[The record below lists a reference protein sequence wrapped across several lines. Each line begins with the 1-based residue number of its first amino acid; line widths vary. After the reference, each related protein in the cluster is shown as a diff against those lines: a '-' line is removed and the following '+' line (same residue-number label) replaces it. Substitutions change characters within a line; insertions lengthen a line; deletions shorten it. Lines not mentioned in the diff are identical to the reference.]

1 MCSTAWGCLSTR
13 LANMAIISNVA
24 RLIDIKKMTNK
35 ELLAKL
41 ESAGA
46 NRGRA
51 LSLPS
56 EGKVVFPQAEEVLV
70 KWVLYKGS
78 PIVAVEATVA
88 GQKDFWPIYLFRHT
102 ALHPVEDAQLE
113 KFRSEHSEY
122 CRVAWQR
129 GTSDLEWIESFLGGT
144 YDLAT
149 IDVTETVTR
158 NDVERQFPMRI
169 AALEETAQS
178 SSTRR
183 GRKRAE

>member
-1 MCSTAWGCLSTR
+1 
-13 LANMAIISNVA
+13 MAITSNVA
-24 RLIDIKKMTNK
+24 RFINLKKMTNK
-35 ELLAKL
+35 ELLAKVA
-41 ESAGA
+41 SAGA
-46 NRGRA
+46 NRGKA

-56 EGKVVFPQAEEVLV
+56 EGKVVFSSAEETLV

-113 KFRSEHSEY
+113 EFRAKHADY

-129 GTSDLEWIESFLGGT
+129 GVSDLEWLEPLLGGS
-144 YDLAT
+144 YDLTT

-158 NDVERQFPMRI
+158 NEVERQFPMRI
-169 AALEETAQS
+169 AALEANSQS

-183 GRKRAE
+183 GRKRA

>member
-1 MCSTAWGCLSTR
+1 
-13 LANMAIISNVA
+13 MAITSNVA
-24 RLIDIKKMTNK
+24 RFVDIKKMTNK

-46 NRGRA
+46 NRGKA
-51 LSLPS
+51 LSLPK
-56 EGKVVFPQAEEVLV
+56 EGKVVFPAVEDALV

-102 ALHPVEDAQLE
+102 ALHAVEESQLE
-113 KFRSEHSEY
+113 AFRAKHADY

-129 GTSDLEWIESFLGGT
+129 GTSDLEWLESFLGGVYELT
-144 YDLAT
+144 T

-158 NDVERQFPMRI
+158 NEVERQFPMRI
-169 AALEETAQS
+169 AALNVA
-178 SSTRR
+178 
-183 GRKRAE
+183 RKKSGK

>member
-24 RLIDIKKMTNK
+24 RLIDLKKMTNK
-35 ELLAKL
+35 ELLSKV

-46 NRGRA
+46 NRGKA
-51 LSLPS
+51 LSLPK
-56 EGKVVFPQAEEVLV
+56 EGKVVFPAMEDILV

-102 ALHPVEDAQLE
+102 ALHPVEEAQLE
-113 KFRSEHSEY
+113 GFRAKHADY

-129 GTSDLEWIESFLGGT
+129 GTSDLEWLEPFLGGT
-144 YDLAT
+144 YDLTT

-158 NDVERQFPMRI
+158 NEVERQFPMRV
-169 AALEETAQS
+169 AALEI
-178 SSTRR
+178 TRKKS
-183 GRKRAE
+183 GK

>member
-1 MCSTAWGCLSTR
+1 
-13 LANMAIISNVA
+13 MAITSNVA
-24 RLIDIKKMTNK
+24 RFVDLKKMTNK
-35 ELLAKL
+35 ELLAKI
-41 ESAGA
+41 EAAGA
-46 NRGRA
+46 NRGKA
-51 LSLPS
+51 LSLPK
-56 EGKVVFPQAEEVLV
+56 EGKVVFSSAEETLV

-113 KFRSEHSEY
+113 GFRDKHADY

-144 YDLAT
+144 YNLTT

-158 NDVERQFPMRI
+158 NEIERQFPMRI
-169 AALEETAQS
+169 AALEANTQP

>member
-13 LANMAIISNVA
+13 LANMAITSNVA
-24 RLIDIKKMTNK
+24 RFIDLKKMTNK

-46 NRGRA
+46 NRGKA
-51 LSLPS
+51 LSLPQ
-56 EGKVVFPQAEEVLV
+56 EGKVVFPAVEDALV

-102 ALHPVEDAQLE
+102 ALHPVEDKQLE
-113 KFRSEHSEY
+113 DFRSKHSDY

-129 GTSDLEWIESFLGGT
+129 GTSDLEWLESFLGGT
-144 YDLAT
+144 YSLST

-158 NDVERQFPMRI
+158 NEVERQFPMRI
-169 AALEETAQS
+169 AALEA
-178 SSTRR
+178 TRKKS
-183 GRKRAE
+183 GK

>member
-1 MCSTAWGCLSTR
+1 
-13 LANMAIISNVA
+13 MAITSNVA
-24 RLIDIKKMTNK
+24 RFVDVKKMTNK

-46 NRGRA
+46 NRGKA
-51 LSLPS
+51 LSLPN
-56 EGKVVFPQAEEVLV
+56 EGKVVFPAVEDALI

-78 PIVAVEATVA
+78 PIVAVEATIA

-102 ALHPVEDAQLE
+102 ALHPVEDAALE
-113 KFRSEHSEY
+113 GFRAKHADY

-129 GTSDLEWIESFLGGT
+129 GTSDLEWLETFLGGT
-144 YDLAT
+144 YNLTT

-158 NDVERQFPMRI
+158 NEVERQFPMRV
-169 AALEETAQS
+169 AALEEAAQT
-178 SSTRR
+178 SSTKR

>member
-13 LANMAIISNVA
+13 LANMAITSNVA
-24 RLIDIKKMTNK
+24 RFVDLKKMTNK
-35 ELLAKL
+35 ELLAKI

-46 NRGRA
+46 NRGKA
-51 LSLPS
+51 LSLPK
-56 EGKVVFPQAEEVLV
+56 EGKVVFPSIEDALV

-102 ALHPVEDAQLE
+102 AAHPVEDAALE
-113 KFRSEHSEY
+113 EFRAKHADY

-129 GTSDLEWIESFLGGT
+129 GTSDLEWLEPLLGGT
-144 YDLAT
+144 YNLEV

-158 NDVERQFPMRI
+158 NEVERQFPMRV
-169 AALEETAQS
+169 AALEI
-178 SSTRR
+178 TRKKS
-183 GRKRAE
+183 GK

>member
-13 LANMAIISNVA
+13 LANMAITSNVA
-24 RLIDIKKMTNK
+24 RLVALKKMTNK
-35 ELLAKL
+35 ELLAKV

-46 NRGRA
+46 NRGKA
-51 LSLPS
+51 LSLPK
-56 EGKVVFPQAEEVLV
+56 EGKVIFPSLEDTLV

-102 ALHPVEDAQLE
+102 ALHPVEDAELE
-113 KFRSEHSEY
+113 KFRTKHADY

-129 GTSDLEWIESFLGGT
+129 GTSDLEWLEQFLGGT
-144 YDLAT
+144 YTLTT

-158 NDVERQFPMRI
+158 NEVERQFPMRI
-169 AALEETAQS
+169 AALEVA
-178 SSTRR
+178 
-183 GRKRAE
+183 RKKSGK

>member
-1 MCSTAWGCLSTR
+1 
-13 LANMAIISNVA
+13 MAITSNVA
-24 RLIDIKKMTNK
+24 RFVDIKKMTNK

-46 NRGRA
+46 NRGKA
-51 LSLPS
+51 LSLPK
-56 EGKVVFPQAEEVLV
+56 EGNVVFPATEDALV

-102 ALHPVEDAQLE
+102 AMHPVEDAALE
-113 KFRSEHSEY
+113 EFRAKHAEY

-129 GTSDLEWIESFLGGT
+129 GTSDLEWLEPLLGGT
-144 YDLAT
+144 YDLST

-158 NDVERQFPMRI
+158 NEVERQFPMRI
-169 AALEETAQS
+169 AALEATTQS
-178 SSTRR
+178 SSTKR
-183 GRKRAE
+183 GRKRA

>member
-1 MCSTAWGCLSTR
+1 
-13 LANMAIISNVA
+13 MAITSNVA
-24 RLIDIKKMTNK
+24 RFIDIKKMTNK

-46 NRGRA
+46 NRGKA
-51 LSLPS
+51 LSLPK
-56 EGKVVFPQAEEVLV
+56 EGKVVFSSAEETLV

-78 PIVAVEATVA
+78 PIVAVEATVD

-102 ALHPVEDAQLE
+102 ALHPVEDAALE
-113 KFRSEHSEY
+113 AFRAEHSDY

-129 GTSDLEWIESFLGGT
+129 GTSDLEWLESFLGGT
-144 YDLAT
+144 YSLST

-158 NDVERQFPMRI
+158 NEIERQFPMRI
-169 AALEETAQS
+169 AALEATIQS